1 MRTESLLMR
10 KTIAVLMLAVLLAAC
25 GGPPAPGAV
34 TQTPR
39 GPLSAANT
47 APAAAPTQA
56 LTPSGL
62 PAGGFPLVT
71 SALDGSIVYNNGD
84 GDIYTVQPRPGGAPQ
99 RVIAAANNKGF
110 LQEPIWSSD
119 GKRIAY
125 TYLLPFDT
133 SGLPAQDILVANAD
147 GSNPQTIVAHKI
159 AGEVFTWPVFSPD
172 SRLIYYAHS
181 NPIFNNS
188 KQITGV
194 TLTLEQYDT
203 QTKKTTTIIK
213 DGTQPD
219 ISPDGKRLVFVKI
232 DADTFQQDLMIVDV
246 DGKNLAQVVPGN
258 SMGGGLNGPRWSR
271 DGKQILFGAP
281 NFFASRSVPRRGTA
295 NMQTDA
301 PLDRMLGWV
310 TSWFTVG
317 VAEAHGPPWDLWL
330 VDADG
335 QNLKRL
341 TEIGEDD
348 PSPSWSPDGK
358 NIAFV
363 GVAGFYI
370 TNAGGKD
377 VHWLHRDGGRG
388 RVDWK
393 R

>member
-1 MRTESLLMR
+1 MR
-10 KTIAVLMLAVLLAAC
+10 KTIAVLMLAALLAAC
-25 GGPPAPGAV
+25 GGSPTPGAA
-34 TQTPR
+34 TQASG
-39 GPLSAANT
+39 GPLRGAST
-47 APAAAPTQA
+47 APAAAPTLA
-56 LTPSGL
+56 LTPPGI
-62 PAGGFPLVT
+62 PTGGFPLLAT
-71 SALDGSIVYNNGD
+71 ALDGSIVYNNGD
-84 GDIYTVQPRPGGAPQ
+84 GDIYQVQPRPGATPQ

-110 LQEPIWSSD
+110 LQEPIWSPD

-125 TYLLPFDT
+125 SYLLPFDT
-133 SGLPAQDILVANAD
+133 TGLPAQDILVANAD
-147 GSNPQTIVAHKI
+147 GSNPQTIIAHKV
-159 AGEVFTWPVFSPD
+159 AGEVFTWSVFSPD

-181 NPIFNNS
+181 NPIFNNN

-203 QTKKTTTIIK
+203 QSKKTTMIAK

-232 DADTFQQDLMIVDV
+232 DPDTFQMDLMIVGV
-246 DGKNLAQVVPGN
+246 DGKNLEQVVPGN

-281 NFFASRSVPRRGTA
+281 NFFASLNTPKGSTA
-295 NMQTDA
+295 GARTDD
-301 PLDRMLGWV
+301 PLNRMRGWV
-310 TSWFTVG
+310 SSWFTVG

-335 QNLKRL
+335 QNLRRL

-348 PSPSWSPDGK
+348 PSPAWSPDGK

-370 TNAGGKD
+370 TSAAGKD

-393 R
+393 K

>member
-1 MRTESLLMR
+1 MESWVML
-10 KTIAVLMLAVLLAAC
+10 KTIVVLMLAVLLADC
-25 GGPPAPGAV
+25 GGSPAPGAA
-34 TQTPR
+34 TLA
-39 GPLSAANT
+39 GAAT

-56 LTPSGL
+56 LTPSGI
-62 PAGGFPLVT
+62 PAGGFPLLT
-71 SALDGSIVYNNGD
+71 TALDGSIVYNNGD
-84 GDIYTVQPRPGGAPQ
+84 GDIYLIQPRPGAKPQ
-99 RVIAAANNKGF
+99 RVIAAADNKGF
-110 LQEPIWSSD
+110 LQEPIWSPD

-133 SGLPAQDILVANAD
+133 TGLPAQDILVANAD
-147 GSNPQTIVAHKI
+147 GSSPQTIIAHQV

-181 NPIFNNS
+181 NPIFKN
-188 KQITGV
+188 KQIIGV

-203 QTKKTTTIIK
+203 QTKKTTTIAK

-232 DADTFQQDLMIVDV
+232 DPDTFQQDLMIVGV
-246 DGKNLAQVVPGN
+246 DGKNLGQVVPGN

-271 DGKQILFGAP
+271 DSKQILFGAP
-281 NFFASRSVPRRGTA
+281 NFFASLNTPPRHA
-295 NMQTDA
+295 SNPHMDD
-301 PLDRMLGWV
+301 PLNRMLGWV
-310 TSWFTVG
+310 SSWFTVG

-330 VDADG
+330 VDVDG

-370 TNAGGKD
+370 TNDAGKD
-377 VHWLHRDGGRG
+377 VHWLHREGGRG

-393 R
+393 K